1 MSVKS
6 TKLSIKSRSYA
17 DDKKTVTDNINYVN
31 PTISNGTA
39 IELAQ
44 RLNALTKNSYKS
56 TEKIDTTE
64 LDTLTP
70 ERSIV
75 ISTTHWDNAQNA
87 NVVTPISNTS
97 NEVTAKVTSADSA
110 FTIAVRL
117 TNMTLTGNYAPYWRD
132 VTCSDSTVQVNF
144 PRLSYYTEDFATAS
158 LQKVWGMD
166 LEAKPTKPCT
176 ITGTICIPPSD
187 DYDGYERTLTYTLEE
202 RT

>member
-44 RLNALTKNSYKS
+44 HINALTKNSYQS

-70 ERSIV
+70 QRSIV
-75 ISTTHWDNAQNA
+75 IAATHWESAQNA
-87 NVVTPISNTS
+87 NVVTGIGTA
-97 NEVTAKVTSADSA
+97 NELTAKVTSADSA
-110 FTIAVRL
+110 FNIAVRL
-117 TNMTLTGNYAPYWRD
+117 TDMLLTGNYAPYWRD
-132 VTCSDSTVQVNF
+132 VTCSDDTVKVGF
-144 PRLSYYTEDFATAS
+144 PRLSYYTEDYATAG
-158 LQKVWGMD
+158 LHKNWGMD
-166 LEAKPTKPCT
+166 LEVKPTKPCT